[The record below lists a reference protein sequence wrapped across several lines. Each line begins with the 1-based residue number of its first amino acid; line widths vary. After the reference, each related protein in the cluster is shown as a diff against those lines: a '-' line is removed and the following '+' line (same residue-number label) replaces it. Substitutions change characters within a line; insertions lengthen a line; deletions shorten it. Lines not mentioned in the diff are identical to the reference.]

1 MVNAGVTYRAM
12 IGGIVLMLLVGCA
25 SAPPEDVI
33 LKGSI
38 QASEDVN
45 PGVNGSPSPLVMRIF
60 QLKSRSKFEEADYFA
75 LFDDAEATL
84 GADLLAVEQL
94 MLTPGEYRAYEGEFD
109 PETRFVGVIAGYR
122 DINQAQWRSLVEMP
136 EESITKFLQ
145 RSALVINAGRLSLS
159 VNAGD

>member
-1 MVNAGVTYRAM
+1 MANTDVTYRAM
-12 IGGIVLMLLVGCA
+12 IGGIVLMMMVGCA
-25 SAPPEDVI
+25 SAPPEDVTI
-33 LKGSI
+33 KGSI

-45 PGVNGSPSPLVMRIF
+45 PDASGRPSPLVIKIF
-60 QLKSRSKFEEADYFA
+60 QLKGRSKFEQAEYFA

-109 PETRFVGVIAGYR
+109 PDTRFVGVIAGYR
-122 DINQAQWRSLVEMP
+122 DINQAEWRSLVEMP
-136 EESITKFLQ
+136 EKSVIKFLK